1 MAHDF
6 LNASGVADLLM
17 SGTEVNVISTCIVG
31 VSRKLD
37 GNVCELV
44 VVPPP

>member
-6 LNASGVADLLM
+6 LNASGVVELLM